1 MADKPTVEE
10 EQFVWISNISKQA
23 IPIQLKSPVDKKTG
37 KKYDFLIGEQ
47 TVPLS
52 AGAKQKF
59 PKSRLYTEQI
69 ENLQRDRR
77 IRVSKA

>member
-1 MADKPTVEE
+1 MPEKITEE

-23 IPIQLKSPVDKKTG
+23 IPIQLKSPTDKKTG

-47 TVPLS
+47 SVPLS

-77 IRVSKA
+77 IKVSKA